1 MSAPF
6 DLPPD
11 LGRLRVLETFL
22 VAILARVRERI
33 RHLEQQAVIHEKI
46 ERQKPPPDW
55 TLEISINGRTPNAVH
70 VGGCGMGGNQV
81 RTKVISRQDAIHA
94 LADGIDACP
103 FCRPDA
109 ELGILE

>member
-11 LGRLRVLETFL
+11 LPRLRILETFL
-22 VAILARVRERI
+22 LALLARVREQI
-33 RHLEQQAVIHEKI
+33 THLEQQAVIRDKI

-55 TLEISINGRTPNAVH
+55 TLQISINGRTPVAVH
-70 VGGCGMGGNQV
+70 AGECSMGGSPV
-81 RTKVISRQDAIHA
+81 RNKEISREEA
-94 LADGIDACP
+94 LRWLSQGVSACP
-103 FCRPDA
+103 ACRPDT